1 MDGDHLMIWVTW
13 RQHRAQALTCVALF
27 CALAAIAITLG
38 VSMRA
43 TFSNDGLPACLARSG
58 GTGCPAAITSFVD
71 EFSHGVAT
79 LINLPLIAIPVFL
92 GIVVGAPLLG
102 RELEQGTWRMAWTQ
116 TVPRTRWLVT
126 QLGLVTGGLV
136 LFGAAVT
143 AVTTWYHEP
152 LDQVT
157 SRLQPIGSYAEGL
170 TFTTSLLCA
179 FGLAVLAGLLLRN
192 TIGAMVAAY
201 IAWEIPSAVVLLL
214 NGPIRFPPPATMR
227 IPCPAG
233 CPGAEIGSVPPVT
246 GHLGDFVLG
255 VTRSG
260 GELVVSYL
268 PASRFWTLQLIGGG
282 LYLAIAAAALGTAI
296 WLLHQRTT

>member
-1 MDGDHLMIWVTW
+1 MIWVTW
-13 RQHRAQALTCVALF
+13 RQHRAQAFTCLALF
-27 CALAAIAITLG
+27 CVLALIAIPYG
-38 VSMRA
+38 IAMRT

-58 GTGCPAAITSFVD
+58 GAGCPAAITSFVD
-71 EFSHGVAT
+71 EFGHGAGM
-79 LINLPLIAIPVFL
+79 LLNLPLIAAPGFL

-102 RELEQGTWRMAWTQ
+102 RELERGTWRMAWTQ
-116 TVPRTRWLVT
+116 TVPRTRWLIT
-126 QLGLVTGGLV
+126 KLGLVTGGLV

-143 AVTTWYHEP
+143 AVMTWYHGP
-152 LDQVT
+152 LDRVT
-157 SRLQPIGSYAEGL
+157 SRLQPVPSNAEGL
-170 TFTTSLLCA
+170 TFTASLLCS

-192 TIGAMVAAY
+192 TIGAMVAGY
-201 IAWEIPSAVVLLL
+201 IAWEIPSTVLVLL
-214 NGPIRFPPPATMR
+214 NGPIHFPPPATTR
-227 IPCPAG
+227 IPCRAG
-233 CPGAEIGSVPPVT
+233 CPGAGIGSVPPVT

-282 LYLAIAAAALGTAI
+282 LYLAIAAATLGTAI

>member
-1 MDGDHLMIWVTW
+1 MIWVTW
-13 RQHRAQALTCVALF
+13 RQHRAHAITCLALF
-27 CALAAIAITLG
+27 FALAVIAIPLG
-38 VSMRA
+38 IAMRT
-43 TFSNDGLPACLARSG
+43 TFSNEGLPACLAHSG
-58 GTGCPAAITSFVD
+58 GAGCPAAITSFAHEYD
-71 EFSHGVAT
+71 RGFEM
-79 LINLPLIAIPVFL
+79 LLNLPLIAIPGFL

-116 TVPRTRWLVT
+116 TVSRTRWLVT
-126 QLGLVTGGLV
+126 KLTLVTGGLV

-143 AVTTWYHEP
+143 AVTTWYHGP

-157 SRLQPIGSYAEGL
+157 SRLAPVPSNAEGL
-170 TFTTSLLCA
+170 TFTASLLCA

-201 IAWEIPSAVVLLL
+201 IAWEIPSVLVLLLL
-214 NGPIRFPPPATMR
+214 NGPIHFPAPATMR
-227 IPCPAG
+227 IPCRVG
-233 CPGAEIGSVPPVT
+233 CPGAGIGSVPPVT
-246 GHLGDFVLG
+246 GHLGDFVLA

-260 GELVVSYL
+260 GDLIVSYL

-282 LYLAIAAAALGTAI
+282 LYLAIAAATLGTAI